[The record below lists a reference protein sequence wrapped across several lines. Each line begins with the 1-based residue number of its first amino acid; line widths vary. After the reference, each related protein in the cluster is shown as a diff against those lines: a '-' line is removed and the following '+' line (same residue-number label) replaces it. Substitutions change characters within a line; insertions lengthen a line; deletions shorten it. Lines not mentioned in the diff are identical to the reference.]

1 MFNLNIYKD
10 KVRLTSHAE
19 FFCVCFSACSVNVD
33 FFTVLFKANTL
44 KLQFSSDVIKG
55 GEKKNH
61 QPAILSACSLYR
73 CKLTPCQDACC
84 LKVASSSSMNL
95 TIVLGLRA
103 GLLILLILP
112 WGKKLRSLVV
122 FTHKKRTCK

>member
-55 GEKKNH
+55 GKKKITS
-61 QPAILSACSLYR
+61 QQSSVPAVFI
-73 CKLTPCQDACC
+73 D
-84 LKVASSSSMNL
+84 ASSLHVRMH
-95 TIVLGLRA
+95 
-103 GLLILLILP
+103 
-112 WGKKLRSLVV
+112 VV
-122 FTHKKRTCK
+122 